1 MSMLDELK
9 ALDVNVDEALQR
21 FMNKAEL
28 YEKMLKKLPPM
39 MNGKQ
44 VLEAIGAGNI
54 DGAIETAH
62 TMKGVLGNLSVTPLY
77 QAYTDIVAL
86 LRSNEPD
93 EAKKI
98 LEDSFPV
105 EEKILACIE
114 KYS

>member
-1 MSMLDELK
+1 MSMLDELRE
-9 ALDVNVDEALQR
+9 LDVNVDEALQR

-39 MNGKQ
+39 MNGRQ
-44 VLEAIGAGNI
+44 VLEAIDAGNI

-77 QAYTDIVAL
+77 KAYTDIVAL

-98 LEDSFPV
+98 LEESFPD

-114 KYS
+114 KY